1 MQPTAR
7 IPWSGALHWQAL
19 EPYPSFL
26 ARRTGASGGWVIGVG
41 AEEVLEAPRPGTWCF
56 GHLAYDMKNSLEPL
70 SSRHPDED
78 GFPLSR
84 WSVPFWVVELEGE
97 QATLHSAAEHQAE
110 GLTFL
115 QALVGSLTV
124 PLPVAPLTGW
134 QVRTTRERYLQ
145 QVERVLHHV
154 QRGDIYELNHCAGR
168 TTHQLGWDPFAGF
181 AHLMTANPAPLA
193 AFYRMGDQFALCAS
207 PERYLLVEEGKVL
220 AQPMKGTRRRHADP
234 IEDARLA
241 LELAADPKER
251 SENIMAVDV
260 MRNDL
265 SRVAASRSVVVEEL
279 CAVHAYPHVHQ
290 MTSTIRARL
299 RVGATAWDAVL
310 ASFPMASMTGAPKL
324 RSMQLIDEVEDMR
337 RGLFSGTLGF
347 FTPAGNADLNVV
359 IRTLTYN
366 AISGRAALLTGS
378 AITASSLPEL
388 EWEECELKA
397 RSVLNALGDVG

>member
-7 IPWSGALHWQAL
+7 IPWSGALRWRAL

-41 AEEVLEAPRPGTWCF
+41 AKEVLEAPRPGTWCF
-56 GHLAYDMKNSLEPL
+56 GHLAYDLKNNLEPL
-70 SSRHPDED
+70 TSRLPDED

-84 WSVPFWVVELEGE
+84 WCVPLWVVELGEG
-97 QATLHSAAEHQAE
+97 QAILHTTAEHREEA
-110 GLTFL
+110 LSFL
-115 QALVGSLTV
+115 EALISSFSE
-124 PLPVAPLTGW
+124 PLVAPLTGW

-154 QRGDIYELNHCAGR
+154 QRGDVYELNYCTGR

-181 AHLMTANPAPLA
+181 AQLMAANPAPFA
-193 AFYRMGDQFALCAS
+193 AFYRVDDLFALSAS
-207 PERYLLVEEGKVL
+207 PERYLLVEDGHVL

-234 IEDARLA
+234 VEDARLA
-241 LELAADPKER
+241 SELASDPKER

-279 CAVHAYPHVHQ
+279 CGVHPYPHVHQ

-299 RVGATAWDAVL
+299 REGVSAWDAVL

-347 FTPAGNADLNVV
+347 FTPEGNADLNVV
-359 IRTLTYN
+359 IRTLTYD
-366 AISGRAALLTGS
+366 ARTGRAALLTGS
-378 AITASSLPEL
+378 AITASSVPDQ

-397 RSVLNALGDVG
+397 RSVLNALGHAG